1 MEQIIIAGMATAMV
15 VGFVV
20 ELLDSVINPK
30 FLKMILTIPT
40 ALGALWLLGIEGYSL
55 VVFALAAG
63 FFSTAVLHI
72 LNRATTVANVI
83 TRR

>member
-15 VGFVV
+15 VGFLV
-20 ELLDSVINPK
+20 ELLDSFINPR
-30 FLKMILTIPT
+30 FIKMILTIPT
-40 ALGALWLLGIEGYSL
+40 SLGALWLLGVTGYPL
-55 VVFALAAG
+55 VVFTLAAG